1 MAQHDGGYKLL
12 FSHPEMVADLL
23 RGFLHEAWTES
34 LDLGTLERVRDSYV
48 LADLRERRGDMVW
61 RVRWTDEERG
71 WCYLYFLLEFQSTP
85 DPLMGLRLSS
95 YVALLLIGLIR
106 SGEVK
111 LADGLPAI
119 LPLVLY
125 NGKRPWGVP
134 LDLASL
140 FRAVPPGCERYQPQ
154 LSYVLVDENRLPP
167 EALALPESPV
177 ATLFQLETCAPEE
190 VLTLAASL
198 TTLLPP
204 SEESELRH
212 DFGTWLSH
220 LLRRLHPG
228 AIIPEV
234 VLVEDMPMLEETLRD
249 WLREGREAGRREGRQ
264 EGLQEGHQEGRQ
276 KGRQEGQVE
285 GMRRLV
291 LRQLGRRFG
300 ILPRRVRQQVAA
312 ISSAKRLEELADQIL
327 VAESLQ
333 AMGLG

>member
-1 MAQHDGGYKLL
+1 MAKHDGGYKLL

-61 RVRWTDEERG
+61 RARWTDPERG
-71 WCYLYFLLEFQSTP
+71 WCYLYFLMEFQSTP
-85 DPLMGLRLSS
+85 DPLMGLRLLD
-95 YVALLLIGLIR
+95 YVALLLLGLIR
-106 SGEVK
+106 SGDVK
-111 LADGLPAI
+111 LSEGLPPI
-119 LPLVLY
+119 LSIVLY

-134 LDLASL
+134 LDLTSL

-177 ATLFQLETCAPEE
+177 ATLFQLETCAPED
-190 VLTLAASL
+190 VLTLAATL
-198 TTLLPP
+198 ARLLPP
-204 SEESELRH
+204 SEDSDLRH

-249 WLREGREAGRREGRQ
+249 WLREGREAGR
-264 EGLQEGHQEGRQ
+264 
-276 KGRQEGQVE
+276 QEGQVE

-300 ILPRRVRQQVAA
+300 TLPQRVRQQVTA
-312 ISSAKRLEELADQIL
+312 ISSAKRLEELADQVL
-327 VAESLQ
+327 VADSLQ